1 MGFSLAKV
9 NRGYS
14 LVVVPRLLVSV
25 ASLVAGH
32 GLWGVAGFSGCSTWA
47 SVVAA
52 LEHRL
57 SSFGSWA

>member
-1 MGFSLAKV
+1 MGFSLAKAG
-9 NRGYS
+9 RGYS

-32 GLWGVAGFSGCSTWA
+32 GLWGQRA

-52 LEHRL
+52 RGLQWL
-57 SSFGSWA
+57 QL